1 MAARTAENGAT
12 SMEDTMRAL
21 PRNGGVGAL
30 LLLAV
35 LGLARTALPAEPP
48 TGGPVLKAMEQEMAR
63 AVEGLRAKADQP
75 PYFLMYSVTD
85 LQDTSIAAT
94 CGALE
99 YSSSDRARLLD
110 VVVRVGDY
118 ALDNTHRLQGDRFSY
133 YTSYSPARAVA
144 VEDDLD
150 SLRAALWLET
160 DRKYKAALESLTQV
174 KANVAVKVKEEDTSA
189 DFSRDEPQRFIGPPA
204 QVRIDVKGWEKRL
217 KAASAVFNATPE
229 IYRSS
234 VSLRAEAVTKYLVTS
249 EGTVLQHS
257 SVQLRVGIYAETK
270 AEDGMEL
277 YRYESFE
284 ARAPEKL
291 PDDAA
296 VRAAIEHIVA
306 DLKALRAA
314 PVIEPYT
321 GPAILEG
328 RASGVF
334 FHEVFGHRIEGHR
347 QKDEQE
353 GQTYTKKVNEQVLPT
368 FISVYDD
375 PTMERFGTKDL
386 LGSYRY
392 DDEGVKAQ
400 RVIVVDKGILKSF
413 LMSRSPIASFSK
425 SNGHGRSYPGFRAV
439 GRQGSLIVEAS
450 ETVPEGK
457 LREMLIEECRKQGKP
472 FGLIFKDISGG
483 FTFTGRGI
491 PQVYQVTPLVVYR
504 VYTDGRPDELVRG
517 ADLIGTPLVSFS
529 RILAASDRVEVFNG
543 YCGAESGPVPVS
555 LAAPSIL
562 TGQIEIQKKEKCA
575 DRPPLLPPPGKGDRP

>member
-1 MAARTAENGAT
+1 MAARTAENGA
-12 SMEDTMRAL
+12 SSVEDTMRAL

-48 TGGPVLKAMEQEMAR
+48 AGSPVLKAMEQEMAR

-110 VVVRVGDY
+110 VAVRVGDY

-144 VEDDLD
+144 IEDDLD

-284 ARAPEKL
+284 ARTPEKL

-321 GPAILEG
+321 GPAILDG

-400 RVIVVDKGILKSF
+400 RVVVVDKGILKSF

-439 GRQGSLIVEAS
+439 GRQGNLIVEAS

-457 LREMLIEECRKQGKP
+457 LREMLIEECKKQGKP

-529 RILAASDRVEVFNG
+529 KILAASDRVEVFNG
-543 YCGAESGPVPVS
+543 YCGAESGPIPVS
-555 LAAPSIL
+555 LSAPSIL
-562 TGQIEIQKKEKCA
+562 TGQIEIQKKEKSA

>member
-1 MAARTAENGAT
+1 MG
-12 SMEDTMRAL
+12 AL
-21 PRNGGVGAL
+21 PRSGRVGAL
-30 LLLAV
+30 LLLAG
-35 LGLARTALPAEPP
+35 LGLARPALPAEPAA
-48 TGGPVLKAMEQEMAR
+48 GSPVLKAMEQEMAR
-63 AVEGLRAKADQP
+63 AVEGLRARADQP
-75 PYFLMYSVTD
+75 PYFLMYSLTD

-99 YSSSDRARLLD
+99 HSSSDRTRLLD

-133 YTSYSPARAVA
+133 YSSYSPARAVA
-144 VEDDLD
+144 IEDDLD

-189 DFSRDEPQRFIGPPA
+189 DFSRDEPQRFIAPPA
-204 QVRIDVKGWEKRL
+204 AVTIDVKGWERRL
-217 KAASAVFNATPE
+217 RAASALFNATPE

-234 VSLRAEAVTKYLVTS
+234 VSLRAEAVTKFLVTS
-249 EGTVLQHS
+249 EGTVLQLP
-257 SVQLRVGIYAETK
+257 SVRLRVVVYAETK
-270 AEDGMEL
+270 ADDGMEL

-291 PDDAA
+291 PGDAA
-296 VRAAIEHIVA
+296 VRGAIEHIVA

-375 PTMERFGTKDL
+375 PTMERFGAKDL
-386 LGSYRY
+386 LGSYRF
-392 DDEGVKAQ
+392 DDEGVRAQ
-400 RVIVVDKGILKSF
+400 RVVVVDKGILKNF

-439 GRQGSLIVEAS
+439 GRQGNLIVEAS
-450 ETVPEGK
+450 ETVPEGT

-472 FGLIFKDISGG
+472 FGLIFKDIAGG

-491 PQVYQVTPLVVYR
+491 PQFYEVIPLVVYR
-504 VYTDGRPDELVRG
+504 VYADGRPDELVRG

-529 RILAASDRVEVFNG
+529 RILAASDRVEVSNG

-562 TGQIEIQKKEKCA
+562 TGQIEIQKKEKSA

>member
-1 MAARTAENGAT
+1 VAARTAENGA
-12 SMEDTMRAL
+12 SSVEDTMRAL

-48 TGGPVLKAMEQEMAR
+48 AGSPVLKAMEQEMAR

-110 VVVRVGDY
+110 VAVRVGDY

-144 VEDDLD
+144 IEDDLD

-284 ARAPEKL
+284 ARTPEKL

-321 GPAILEG
+321 GPAILDG

-400 RVIVVDKGILKSF
+400 RVVVVDKGILKSF

-439 GRQGSLIVEAS
+439 GRQGNLIVEAS

-457 LREMLIEECRKQGKP
+457 LREMLIEECKKQGKP

-529 RILAASDRVEVFNG
+529 KILAASDRVEVFNG
-543 YCGAESGPVPVS
+543 YCGAESGPIPVS
-555 LAAPSIL
+555 LSAPSIL
-562 TGQIEIQKKEKCA
+562 TGQIEIQKKEKSA

>member
-12 SMEDTMRAL
+12 SAEDTMRAL

-48 TGGPVLKAMEQEMAR
+48 AGSPVLKAMEQEMAR
-63 AVEGLRAKADQP
+63 ALEGLRARADQP

-144 VEDDLD
+144 IEDDLD

-174 KANVAVKVKEEDTSA
+174 RANVAVKVKEEDTSA

-204 QVRIDVKGWEKRL
+204 QVKIDVQGWEKRL
-217 KAASAVFNATPE
+217 KAASALFNATPE

-234 VSLRAEAVTKYLVTS
+234 VSISAEAVTKCLVTS
-249 EGTVLQHS
+249 EGTVLRHP

-270 AEDGMEL
+270 ANDGMEL

-284 ARAPEKL
+284 ARTPEKL

-353 GQTYTKKVNEQVLPT
+353 GQTYTKKVNEQVLPA

-400 RVIVVDKGILKSF
+400 RVVVVDKGILKSF

-439 GRQGSLIVEAS
+439 GRQGNLIVEAS

-457 LREMLIEECRKQGKP
+457 LREMLIEECKKQGKP

-483 FTFTGRGI
+483 FTFTSRGI

-562 TGQIEIQKKEKCA
+562 TGQIEIQKKEKSA
-575 DRPPLLPPPGKGDRP
+575 DRPPLLSPPGKGDRP

>member
-1 MAARTAENGAT
+1 
-12 SMEDTMRAL
+12 MRAS
-21 PRNGGVGAL
+21 PRPSGFGAF
-30 LLLAV
+30 LLLA
-35 LGLARTALPAEPP
+35 GLCLASSALAAEPP
-48 TGGPVLKAMEQEMAR
+48 VGSLVLKAMEQEMAR
-63 AVEGLRAKADQP
+63 ALEGLRTKADQP

-85 LQDTSIAAT
+85 LQTTRIAAT

-99 YSSSDRARLLD
+99 NSSSDRSRLLD

-118 ALDNTHRLQGDRFSY
+118 ALDNTHRLQGDRFAQ
-133 YTSYSPARAVA
+133 YSGYSTARPLAI
-144 VEDDLD
+144 EDDLAA
-150 SLRAALWLET
+150 LRAALWLET

-174 KANVAVKVKEEDTSA
+174 KANVAVKVKEEDASA
-189 DFSRDEPQRFIGPPA
+189 DFSRDEPQRFIGPRA
-204 QVRIDVKGWEKRL
+204 QVRIDVPRWEKRL
-217 KAASAVFNATPE
+217 KAASALFNASPE

-257 SVQLRVGIYAETK
+257 SVQIRVGMYAETK

-284 ARAPEKL
+284 ARTPEKL

-296 VRAAIEHIVA
+296 VRAAVEHIVA
-306 DLKALRAA
+306 DLVALRRA
-314 PVIEPYT
+314 PVIEPYS

-334 FHEVFGHRIEGHR
+334 FHEVFGHRVEGHR

-375 PTMERFGTKDL
+375 PTLERSGNKDL
-386 LGSYRY
+386 LGSYPF

-400 RVIVVDKGILKSF
+400 RVTVVDRGILKNF

-425 SNGHGRSYPGFRAV
+425 SNGHGRNYPGFRAV
-439 GRQGSLIVEAS
+439 GRQGNLIVEAS
-450 ETVPEGK
+450 ESVPEGK
-457 LREMLIEECRKQGKP
+457 LRAMLTEECKKQGKP
-472 FGLIFKDISGG
+472 FGLIFKDVAGG
-483 FTFTGRGI
+483 FTFTLRGS

-504 VYTDGRPDELVRG
+504 AYTDGRPDELVRG

-529 RILAASDRVEVFNG
+529 RILVASDKVEVFNG

-562 TGQIEIQKKEKCA
+562 TAQIEIQKKQKSA